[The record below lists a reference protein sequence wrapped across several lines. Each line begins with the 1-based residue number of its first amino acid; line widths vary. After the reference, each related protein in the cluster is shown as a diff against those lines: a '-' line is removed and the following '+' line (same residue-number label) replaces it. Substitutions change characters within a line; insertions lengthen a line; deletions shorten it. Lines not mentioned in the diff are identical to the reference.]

1 MPDLEKLNALKEK
14 IRKGNISRKELAIK
28 IGVPYGTLSNYLNG
42 FYEIPEH
49 VLTAIETEISI
60 CQQ

>member
-1 MPDLEKLNALKEK
+1 MPDLKKLNALKEK

-42 FYEIPEH
+42 FYDMPDHIREKIDQ
-49 VLTAIETEISI
+49 VLEEVEK
-60 CQQ
+60 

>member
-42 FYEIPEH
+42 FYEIPDH
-49 VLTAIETEISI
+49 VLTAIETEIAK
-60 CQQ
+60 C

>member
-1 MPDLEKLNALKEK
+1 MPDLGKLNALKEK
-14 IRKGNISRKELAIK
+14 IRKSNISRKELAIK

-42 FYEIPEH
+42 FYETPDH
-49 VLTAIETEISI
+49 VLTAIETEIVK